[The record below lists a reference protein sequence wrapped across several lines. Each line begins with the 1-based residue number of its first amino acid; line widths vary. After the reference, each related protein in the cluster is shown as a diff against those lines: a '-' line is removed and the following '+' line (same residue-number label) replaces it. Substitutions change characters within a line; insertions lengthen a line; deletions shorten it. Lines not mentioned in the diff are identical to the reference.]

1 MWKETDTVLYYIS
14 PNFNYEQSV
23 ASFGFFDVL
32 IKNPNDKKKKKK
44 KAPVELWAHVVLEKL
59 QSLYKSGA
67 SIVIFDYHYSDP
79 DEIKQYFIEFLKLV
93 KLPVVAF
100 FASKKN
106 KYNKPNTN
114 VWRLLNLLYRKE
126 GKTINHETS
135 LHIGHN
141 AGRVTRNMYAFDT
154 NCSDRAFASNIG
166 IAFSTPDRF
175 FLNFAYTTAWRWD
188 TAIIPNRK
196 REILY
201 EESKKYTSPVIEDI
215 LAEMPESKIYT
226 LIIAGP
232 PSSGKTEL
240 ANKIKRK
247 WETNF
252 NKGLIDII
260 GEDIKKS
267 DLVEETMDELFNSGK
282 SVIIDAKHK
291 GYLLTQLVK
300 VSMKHKAPILILK
313 IRINHELNILFDCIK
328 VQMAKSTE
336 ITPTTKY
343 QWTDYK
349 SNYHIPIFDLPCVK
363 EIDFPIIVKNYPEF
377 WYEYS
382 LV

>member
-23 ASFGFFDVL
+23 ASFGFSDVL
-32 IKNPNDKKKKKK
+32 IKNPYIDKKKKK
-44 KAPVELWAHVVLEKL
+44 VSIELWAPVVLEKL
-59 QSLYKSGA
+59 HTLYTSGA

-79 DEIKQYFIEFLKLV
+79 AEIKKYFVEFLKLL

-126 GKTINHETS
+126 NKSINHKTS

-141 AGRVTRNMYAFDT
+141 AGRVTRNKYAFDT
-154 NCSDRAFASNIG
+154 SCADRAFASNIG
-166 IAFSTPDRF
+166 VAFSTPDRF
-175 FLNFAYTTAWRWD
+175 FLNFAYTNAWRWD
-188 TAIIPNRK
+188 SDIIPIRK
-196 REILY
+196 REALY
-201 EESKKYTSPVIEDI
+201 EESKKYSIPILEDI
-215 LAEMPESKIYT
+215 LSEMPDSKIYT
-226 LIIAGP
+226 VIIAGP

-240 ANKIKRK
+240 AHKIKRK
-247 WETNF
+247 WDTDF
-252 NKGLIDII
+252 NKGLINII
-260 GEDIKKS
+260 GEDIRAS
-267 DLVEETMDELFNSGK
+267 DLVEETMEKKFIEGV

-291 GYLLTQLVK
+291 AYLLTQIVK
-300 VSMKHKAPILILK
+300 VSMKYKAPVLILK
-313 IRINHELNILFDCIK
+313 IRINHALNILFDCIK
-328 VQMAKSTE
+328 VQMAKSTD
-336 ITPTTKY
+336 IIPTTKY
-343 QWTDYK
+343 QWKDYK
-349 SNYHIPIFDLPCVK
+349 SNYHIPVFDLPCVK

-382 LV
+382 AVP

>member
-23 ASFGFFDVL
+23 ASFGFVDVL
-32 IKNPNDKKKKKK
+32 IKNPYVDKKKKKD
-44 KAPVELWAHVVLEKL
+44 PVELWAQVVLEKL
-59 QSLYKSGA
+59 QTLYTSGA

-79 DEIKQYFIEFLKLV
+79 AEIKKYFVEFLKLI

-114 VWRLLNLLYRKE
+114 VWRLLNVLYRKE
-126 GKTINHETS
+126 GKFINHETS

-154 NCSDRAFASNIG
+154 SCSDRAFASNIG

-188 TAIIPNRK
+188 SLIIPKRK
-196 REILY
+196 RETLY
-201 EESKKYTSPVIEDI
+201 EESKKYTAPVIKDI
-215 LAEMPESKIYT
+215 LEEMTESKIYT
-226 LIIAGP
+226 IIIAGP

-240 ANKIKRK
+240 AHKIKRK
-247 WETNF
+247 WETDF

-260 GEDIKKS
+260 GDDVKPC
-267 DLVEETMDELFNSGK
+267 DLVEERMAELFTECK
-282 SVIIDAKHK
+282 SVIIDANHK
-291 GYLLTQLVK
+291 AYPLTQFVK
-300 VSMKHKAPILILK
+300 VSMKHKAPVLILK

-328 VQMAKSTE
+328 VQMSKSTD
-336 ITPTTKY
+336 ITQTTKY
-343 QWTDYK
+343 QWRDYK
-349 SNYHIPIFDLPCVK
+349 SNYYIPVFDLPCVK

-377 WYEYS
+377 WYEYTG
-382 LV
+382 